1 MERDLISE
9 VLGYVD
15 DYGSEVDT
23 ILPTFNVQ
31 NEREEIFDEYMRCLT
46 FIEFMTLNK
55 SNNNLKDEKYGICNI
70 RPKDKISKMLI
81 NPETKYYYL
90 LSDYNE
96 ITAEEAYVKHIESL
110 KNSCRFLVFE
120 LQRENIIQEINNRE
134 VKNALNVLYKQI
146 KSKSLNED
154 DRDKLLG
161 DLKKCYQFFV
171 SQCKPK
177 LLKSYEGVLIMA
189 ERDTSDSMK
198 STYPIIHTYVTNAIV
213 TKKNNSKMWDAYIKL
228 QTLPASS
235 SSSSSTVE
243 NVRTEGLV
251 DFFNRRTNVA
261 EPLTMETDV
270 RAIQGNVRSFDGDG
284 NHAD

>member
-55 SNNNLKDEKYGICNI
+55 SNNNLKDEKYGISNI

-120 LQRENIIQEINNRE
+120 LQRENITQEINNRE

-198 STYPIIHTYVTNAIV
+198 STYPSSIHTLPTQSLP
-213 TKKNNSKMWDAYIKL
+213 KKIIQKCGMLILNCKLYLLLPHHRCQLSK
-228 QTLPASS
+228 TLEQKVWWIFL
-235 SSSSSTVE
+235 TGE
-243 NVRTEGLV
+243 QMLLN
-251 DFFNRRTNVA
+251 
-261 EPLTMETDV
+261 PLRWKRCTSNT
-270 RAIQGNVRSFDGDG
+270 RKCSKF
-284 NHAD
+284 